1 VTKHDDGR
9 RSARP
14 ADGPAATSGDRW
26 DRRRRATGMDQG
38 RFSTMTDVHRLETL
52 PAGPGK
58 GTVLAAW
65 GRFAQG
71 EDRVPGV
78 GPEAAIS

>member
-1 VTKHDDGR
+1 MTKHDDGR

-26 DRRRRATGMDQG
+26 DRRPRATGMDQG
-38 RFSTMTDVHRLETL
+38 RFPIMTDVHRLESL

-65 GRFAQG
+65 ERFVQG

-78 GPEAAIS
+78 RPEVAIS